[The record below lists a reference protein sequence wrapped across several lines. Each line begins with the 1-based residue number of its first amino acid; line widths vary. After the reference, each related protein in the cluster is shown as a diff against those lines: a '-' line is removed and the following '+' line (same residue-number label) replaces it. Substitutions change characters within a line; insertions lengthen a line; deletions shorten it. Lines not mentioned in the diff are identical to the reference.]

1 MSKNQNIVDETIK
14 TRQFIWQHKLI
25 GFFRNIDF
33 PGFRKL
39 SLLLPKWLLPDV
51 EKVGEHILITPA
63 GFKLWINPSKDQGVE
78 RSLFETGT
86 YERGTLY
93 FMRRH
98 LNSGDTFVDVG
109 ANIGLM
115 SMVARKAVGA
125 SGRVWAFEANRN
137 TFDILEKNLALNQ
150 YDEVLC
156 FECGLGA
163 KRETK
168 LLFDNWSIN
177 RGAASTVVEG
187 NNAKSTEIS
196 ILTLDEVANQQEI
209 IPSMIKIDVEGME
222 EEVLIG
228 AERVIRNYRPIL
240 IVEFSTER
248 ANNSREKVF
257 NKILSLTGY
266 KFFKLKGSKERSSKL
281 VEIKTLKDIP
291 IDDNVFCLPIEKIP
305 Q

>member
-1 MSKNQNIVDETIK
+1 MRE
-14 TRQFIWQHKLI
+14 FIWQHKLI
-25 GFFRNIDF
+25 CFFRNIDF

-39 SLLLPKWLLPDV
+39 SLLLPKWLLPEV
-51 EKVGEHILITPA
+51 EKVGEHILVTPA
-63 GFKLWINPSKDQGVE
+63 GLKLWINPSKDQGVE

-86 YERGTLY
+86 YERGTLD
-93 FMRRH
+93 FMKRF

-115 SMVARKAVGA
+115 SMVAKKAVGK

-137 TFDILEKNLALNQ
+137 TFDILEKNLTLNQ

-168 LLFDNWSIN
+168 LLFDNLSIN
-177 RGAASTVVEG
+177 RGAASTVFEG
-187 NNAKSTEIS
+187 KNAKSTEIS

-228 AERVIRNYRPIL
+228 AESVIKNYRPIL
-240 IVEFSTER
+240 IVEFSAER
-248 ANNSREKVF
+248 GDNSREKVY
-257 NKILSLTGY
+257 NKILSLTDY

-281 VEIKTLKDIP
+281 LEIKTMQDLP
-291 IDDNVFCLPIEKIP
+291 VDDNVFCLPIEKLEK
-305 Q
+305 